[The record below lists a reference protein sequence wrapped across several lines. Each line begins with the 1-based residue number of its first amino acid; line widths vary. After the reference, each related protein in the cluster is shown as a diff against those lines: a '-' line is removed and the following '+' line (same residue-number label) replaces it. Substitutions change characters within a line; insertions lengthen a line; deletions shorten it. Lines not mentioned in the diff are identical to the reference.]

1 MKFLFLP
8 WNTDGV
14 KPNFLASKPNKD
26 AKKLEKYKYKAIV
39 TPWVKDTDV
48 PLRPLAK
55 LFDLE
60 EADIERK
67 ACNLWADTFDPECE
81 YDFTFV
87 KVKFS
92 EVTHEYSESGDYMV
106 TDGIHFLFFTLL
118 EEK

>member
-1 MKFLFLP
+1 MKFLFQP
-8 WNTDGV
+8 WDTSGV
-14 KPNFLASKPNKD
+14 SYLNFTRSKP
-26 AKKLEKYKYKAIV
+26 KLAVV
-39 TPWVKDTDV
+39 TPWIKDTDV

-55 LFDLE
+55 LFDLKQ
-60 EADIERK
+60 ADIERK

-92 EVTHEYSESGDYMV
+92 EVTHEYAESGDYMV